1 MMSKQAVA
9 LVTGGTKGIGRACV
23 DRLISQGYQVVTV
36 ARNLPADPMTA
47 ECIAVDLTDR
57 AAFEVVL
64 ADITQR
70 YEVTT
75 LVNNAGATGMETI
88 ETLTEA
94 DFDREIQLNL
104 FSAFQATRAVVPGMK
119 AAGFGRIVNIASELV
134 LGYPQRSS
142 YGASKAGMISAS
154 RTWALELGPHGVTS
168 NTIAPGPIATDFF
181 NQKNPDGSPQRIAK
195 MAKIPVG
202 HFGVPDDIARTVAFL
217 VDPAAGYITGQT
229 IFVDGGSSIGAGALL

>member
-1 MMSKQAVA
+1 MENGSVA

-23 DRLISQGYQVVTV
+23 ERLVALGHRVVTV
-36 ARNLPADPMTA
+36 ARRLPEEPLDA

-57 AAFEVVL
+57 PAFEAVL
-64 ADITQR
+64 ADITSR
-70 YEVTT
+70 HDVRI

-88 ETLTEA
+88 ETLTET

-104 FSAFQATRAVVPGMK
+104 FSAFQATRASVPGMK
-119 AAGFGRIVNIASELV
+119 AAGFGRIVNIATELV

-154 RTWALELGPHGVTS
+154 RTWALELGPHGITS
-168 NTIAPGPIATDFF
+168 NTIAPGPIATAFF

-217 VDPAAGYITGQT
+217 ADRDTNYITGQT
-229 IFVDGGSSIGAGALL
+229 IFVDGGSSIGAGALF